1 MPDKIDWMAVS
12 RFGKDI
18 GAVGF
23 IGNSAVAVIAFFEDA
38 DADKSGAVSITE
50 RVAFMLSPLSMKG
63 GAVTEVAMQ
72 GLGEPAI
79 VERDPDYRQFAHSF
93 LANFASGLMLSGIYA
108 TYFSMP
114 VSLIGSAVATRV
126 ASGMVKQFFVR
137 KGFEVAVR
145 NAMLSPFR

>member
-1 MPDKIDWMAVS
+1 VS

-38 DADKSGAVSITE
+38 DADKSGAVSVTE
-50 RVAFMLSPLSMKG
+50 RVVFMLSPLSMKG
-63 GAVTEVAMQ
+63 RAVTEVARQ
-72 GLGEPAI
+72 GLSEPDI
-79 VERDPDYRQFAHSF
+79 VERDPDYRQFAHSL

-108 TYFSMP
+108 TYFATP
-114 VSLIGSAVATRV
+114 VSLLGSAVATRV
-126 ASGMVKQFFVR
+126 TTGMVKQFFVR
-137 KGFEVAVR
+137 KGFEVAVK